1 MNENSRRVL
10 EMLSEGKVSV
20 DEAERLLS
28 LVDEEP
34 ETTTAVQP
42 LAPPAPPPA
51 PPAPPQAGSARRYL
65 RVTVDSDDDE
75 HIDVRVPLALIKAG
89 VKLHTLLPA
98 QATTGINTALQ
109 DNGIN
114 VDIDNLRTEDLE
126 PLIDALSE
134 IEVNI
139 QDGDEKV
146 RVYCE

>member
-1 MNENSRRVL
+1 M
-10 EMLSEGKVSV
+10 
-20 DEAERLLS
+20 
-28 LVDEEP
+28 
-34 ETTTAVQP
+34 
-42 LAPPAPPPA
+42 
-51 PPAPPQAGSARRYL
+51 
-65 RVTVDSDDDE
+65 
-75 HIDVRVPLALIKAG
+75 PLALIKAG

-126 PLIDALSE
+126 LLIDALSE

-139 QDGDEKV
+139 QDGDDKV

>member
-10 EMLSEGKVSV
+10 EMLSEGKVSI

-42 LAPPAPPPA
+42 LA
-51 PPAPPQAGSARRYL
+51 SARMGAARYL
-65 RVTVDSDDDE
+65 RVTIDSDDDE

-98 QATTGINTALQ
+98 QAATGINTALH

-126 PLIDALSE
+126 QLIDALSE

>member
-34 ETTTAVQP
+34 ETTAAVQP
-42 LAPPAPPPA
+42 L
-51 PPAPPQAGSARRYL
+51 APPQAGSARRYL
-65 RVTVDSDDDE
+65 RVTVASDDDE

-126 PLIDALSE
+126 QLIDALSE

-139 QDGDEKV
+139 QDGDDKV

>member
-1 MNENSRRVL
+1 MNANSRRVL

-42 LAPPAPPPA
+42 LVPS
-51 PPAPPQAGSARRYL
+51 QAGSVRRYL
-65 RVTVDSDDDE
+65 RVTVDSDGDE

-109 DNGIN
+109 DNGID

-126 PLIDALSE
+126 QLIDALSE

-139 QDGDEKV
+139 QDGDDKV

>member
-34 ETTTAVQP
+34 EATAVVQP
-42 LAPPAPPPA
+42 LAPPRTGAA
-51 PPAPPQAGSARRYL
+51 RYL
-65 RVTVDSDDDE
+65 RVTIDSDGEE
-75 HIDVRVPLALIKAG
+75 HVDVRVPLALIKAG
-89 VKLHTLLPA
+89 VKLHNLLPDQAA
-98 QATTGINTALQ
+98 QGINKTMER
-109 DNGIN
+109 NGI
-114 VDIDNLRTEDLE
+114 DIDIHNLRTEDLDQ
-126 PLIDALSE
+126 LIDALSD

-139 QDGDEKV
+139 QDGDDKV

>member
-42 LAPPAPPPA
+42 LAPPA

-126 PLIDALSE
+126 QLIDALSE

-139 QDGDEKV
+139 QDGDDKV

>member
-10 EMLSEGKVSV
+10 EMLSEGKVSI

-42 LAPPAPPPA
+42 LVPS
-51 PPAPPQAGSARRYL
+51 QAGSVRRYL
-65 RVTVDSDDDE
+65 RVTVDSDEDE

-114 VDIDNLRTEDLE
+114 VDIDNLRTEDIE
-126 PLIDALSE
+126 QLIDALSE

-139 QDGDEKV
+139 QDGDDKV

>member
-20 DEAERLLS
+20 EEAERLLS

-34 ETTTAVQP
+34 EATTAMQP
-42 LAPPAPPPA
+42 LAPPRTGAA
-51 PPAPPQAGSARRYL
+51 RYL

-75 HIDVRVPLALIKAG
+75 HVDVRVPLALIKAG
-89 VKLHTLLPA
+89 IRLHTLLPEKA
-98 QATTGINTALQ
+98 EKGIKKTMKKK
-109 DNGIN
+109 GIDI
-114 VDIDNLRTEDLE
+114 DIDNLRTEDLDQ
-126 PLIDALSE
+126 LIDALSE

-139 QDGDEKV
+139 HDGDDKV

>member
-1 MNENSRRVL
+1 MNENSRQVL

-34 ETTTAVQP
+34 ETTTVVQP
-42 LAPPAPPPA
+42 LAPPHT
-51 PPAPPQAGSARRYL
+51 GTARRYL
-65 RVTVDSDDDE
+65 RITVDSDDDE

-98 QATTGINTALQ
+98 QAATGINTALQ

-114 VDIDNLRTEDLE
+114 VDIDNLRTEDLDQ
-126 PLIDALSE
+126 LIDALSE

-139 QDGDEKV
+139 QDGDDKV

>member
-28 LVDEEP
+28 LVDAEP

-42 LAPPAPPPA
+42 LAPPRPGAA
-51 PPAPPQAGSARRYL
+51 RYL
-65 RVTVDSDDDE
+65 RVTIDSDDDE

-98 QATTGINTALQ
+98 QAATGINTALQ

-126 PLIDALSE
+126 QLIDAISE

-139 QDGDEKV
+139 QDGDDKV

>member
-28 LVDEEP
+28 LVDEESKV
-34 ETTTAVQP
+34 TTAMQP
-42 LAPPAPPPA
+42 LAPPRTGAA
-51 PPAPPQAGSARRYL
+51 RYL

-75 HIDVRVPLALIKAG
+75 HVDVRVPLALIKAG
-89 VKLHTLLPA
+89 IRLHTLLPEKA
-98 QATTGINTALQ
+98 EKGIKKTMKK
-109 DNGIN
+109 NGIDI
-114 VDIDNLRTEDLE
+114 DIDNLRTEDLE
-126 PLIDALSE
+126 QLIDALSE

-139 QDGDEKV
+139 HDGDDKV

>member
-34 ETTTAVQP
+34 ETTTVVQP
-42 LAPPAPPPA
+42 LAP
-51 PPAPPQAGSARRYL
+51 SARRYL
-65 RVTVDSDDDE
+65 RVTVDSDGDE
-75 HIDVRVPLALIKAG
+75 HVDVRVPLALIKAG

-126 PLIDALSE
+126 QLIDALSE

-139 QDGDEKV
+139 HDGDDKV

>member
-34 ETTTAVQP
+34 ETTP
-42 LAPPAPPPA
+42 LAPPTPPPA
-51 PPAPPQAGSARRYL
+51 PPAPPPAGSARRYL

>member
-28 LVDEEP
+28 LVDAEP
-34 ETTTAVQP
+34 ETTTTVQP
-42 LAPPAPPPA
+42 LAPPRPGAA
-51 PPAPPQAGSARRYL
+51 RYL
-65 RVTVDSDDDE
+65 RVTIDSDDDE

-98 QATTGINTALQ
+98 QAATGINTALQ

-126 PLIDALSE
+126 QLIDALSE

-139 QDGDEKV
+139 QDGDDKV
-146 RVYCE
+146 RVYCD

>member
-1 MNENSRRVL
+1 MNANSRRVL

-34 ETTTAVQP
+34 ETTTAVQ
-42 LAPPAPPPA
+42 PPA

-126 PLIDALSE
+126 LLIDALSE

>member
-1 MNENSRRVL
+1 MNANSRRVL

-42 LAPPAPPPA
+42 LAPP
-51 PPAPPQAGSARRYL
+51 QAGSTRRYL

-114 VDIDNLRTEDLE
+114 VDIDNLHTEDLE
-126 PLIDALSE
+126 QLIDALSE

-139 QDGDEKV
+139 QDGDDKV

>member
-28 LVDEEP
+28 LVDEGP
-34 ETTTAVQP
+34 EETTAVQP
-42 LAPPAPPPA
+42 LVPS
-51 PPAPPQAGSARRYL
+51 QAGSVRRYL
-65 RVTVDSDDDE
+65 RVTVDSDGDE

-98 QATTGINTALQ
+98 QAATGINTALQ

-126 PLIDALSE
+126 QLIDALSE
-134 IEVNI
+134 VEVNI
-139 QDGDEKV
+139 HDGDDKV

>member
-28 LVDEEP
+28 LIDEEP

-42 LAPPAPPPA
+42 LAPPA

-126 PLIDALSE
+126 LLIDALSE

-139 QDGDEKV
+139 QDGNEKV